1 MLRQRV
7 ITALILAG
15 ALIATLLFAP
25 YPVQA
30 MLFAL
35 VAAAGAWEW
44 AALVGSKGVL
54 SRVFYAAIILLLC
67 GALWV
72 SLSLNGA
79 DAALHARPWLAI
91 AALLW
96 SAMLVGLKYYSAGRG
111 IWGHAWVRALM
122 GWLMLTATW
131 LAVTVCLTLINGP
144 FVVFLLILTVASAD
158 IGAYF
163 AGRHFGQHALA
174 AEISPAKT
182 WEGFWGGMLC
192 VALLA
197 TLIWQNLPLS
207 QLHLGWGS
215 LMVLGL
221 ATAGAS
227 VVGDLTV
234 SLLKREVGLKD
245 SGSLLPGHGGLMDRL
260 DSICG
265 AAPVFALGLLLI
277 GY

>member
-25 YPVQA
+25 YPAQA
-30 MLFAL
+30 VLFAL
-35 VAAAGAWEW
+35 VAAVGGWEW
-44 AALVGSKGVL
+44 AALVGAQKAF
-54 SRVFYAAIILLLC
+54 SRAFYAVIIPLLC
-67 GALWV
+67 FALWTG
-72 SLSLNGA
+72 LALDGP
-79 DAALHARPWLAI
+79 DAALRARPWLAVT
-91 AALLW
+91 ALLW
-96 SAMLVGLKYYSAGRG
+96 SAMLVGLKYYAAGRG
-111 IWGHAWVRALM
+111 AWRYVWLRAVM

-131 LAVTVCLTLINGP
+131 LAVIVCLTLINGS
-144 FVVFLLILTVASAD
+144 FMVFLLILTVAAAD

-163 AGRHFGQHALA
+163 VGRRFGQHAMA

-215 LMVLGL
+215 LMLLGL

-245 SGSLLPGHGGLMDRL
+245 SGSLLPGHGGLMDRI
-260 DSICG
+260 DSICA

>member
-25 YPVQA
+25 CPVQA

-54 SRVFYAAIILLLC
+54 SRVLYAAVLPLLC
-67 GALWV
+67 GALWMG
-72 SLSLNGA
+72 LAL
-79 DAALHARPWLAI
+79 DEPEAALHARPWLAA

-111 IWGHAWVRALM
+111 IWGYVWVRAVM

-144 FVVFLLILTVASAD
+144 FVVFLLILTVAAAD

-163 AGRHFGQHALA
+163 AGRRFGQHALA

-182 WEGFWGGMLC
+182 WEGLWGGMLC
-192 VALLA
+192 VVLLA

-265 AAPVFALGLLLI
+265 AAPVFALGLMLI

>member
-15 ALIATLLFAP
+15 ALIATLVFAP
-25 YPVQA
+25 YPAQA
-30 MLFAL
+30 MLFSL